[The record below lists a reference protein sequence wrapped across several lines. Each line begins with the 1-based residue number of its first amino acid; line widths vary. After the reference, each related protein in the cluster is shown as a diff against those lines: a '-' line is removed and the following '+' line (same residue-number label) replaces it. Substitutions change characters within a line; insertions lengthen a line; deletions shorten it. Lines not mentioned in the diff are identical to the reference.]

1 MSDQSTPRNED
12 QDLPWEALVLI
23 DDQPDAQRLVVSWK
37 KACELTENEATP
49 VMVDGHLGERGGE
62 IWAELAKVTPLEVDE
77 WFPVLYGN
85 GFIEYEEGNPW
96 VSKTAIGF
104 VGAMMME
111 RASRARRR

>member
-1 MSDQSTPRNED
+1 MSDQPTPRNED

-23 DDQPDAQRLVVSWK
+23 DDQPDAQRLIVSWK
-37 KACELTENEATP
+37 KACQLTEDEGAAVLQDGRLLDAT
-49 VMVDGHLGERGGE
+49 VQH
-62 IWAELAKVTPLEVDE
+62 WAELAKVTPLEVDE

-96 VSKTAIGF
+96 ASKTAIGF

-111 RASRARRR
+111 RTSKARRR